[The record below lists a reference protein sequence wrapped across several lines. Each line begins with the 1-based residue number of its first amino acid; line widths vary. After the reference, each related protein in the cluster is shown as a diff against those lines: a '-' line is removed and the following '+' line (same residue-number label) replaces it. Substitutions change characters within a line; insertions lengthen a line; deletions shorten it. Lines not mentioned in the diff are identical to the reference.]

1 MVVSK
6 VTSASPPFAKRG
18 AGGDLLGY
26 DNPPESPFMKGGTV
40 RRKLSLFHKK
50 ETY

>member
-26 DNPPESPFMKGGTV
+26 DNPPESPFMKGGFEECKILLKIITM
-40 RRKLSLFHKK
+40 
-50 ETY
+50 